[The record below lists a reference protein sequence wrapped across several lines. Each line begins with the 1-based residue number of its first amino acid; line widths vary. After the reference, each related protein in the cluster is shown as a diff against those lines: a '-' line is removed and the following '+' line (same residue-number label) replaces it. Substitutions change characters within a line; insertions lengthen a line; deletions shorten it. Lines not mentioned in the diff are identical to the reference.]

1 LINNDAK
8 IINGIKHSKNLTD
21 KIKELVLKSEKLNN
35 RKPSIAVILIGENSA
50 SEIYVKNKI
59 KIAENIGIISKKIV
73 YPSLI
78 SEEELLNKI
87 KDLNVQSDIDG
98 ILVQLPLP
106 IHISEENVILSID
119 PKKDVDGFHPINL
132 GNLFLGNN
140 NGMIPC
146 TPLGCIYMLKKELG
160 SLKGLNAT
168 IVGRSNIV
176 GKPMQSLLLK
186 ENCTTA
192 ITHSKTRNLSEFTL
206 KADILIAAIGM
217 AEFIDNNYVKDEATI
232 IDVGINRK
240 KINNKIK
247 ILGDVNFN
255 DVINKVKLITPV
267 PGGVGPMT
275 IACLMYNT
283 VKASF
288 LRNKHEF
295 KEIIFDE

>member
-1 LINNDAK
+1 MINNNAK

-21 KIKELVLKSEKLNN
+21 KVKELVLKSEKLNN

-106 IHISEENVILSID
+106 IHISEENVILTID

-168 IVGRSNIV
+168 IVGDQI
-176 GKPMQSLLLK
+176 LLENLCNLCYLK
-186 ENCTTA
+186 KIA
-192 ITHSKTRNLSEFTL
+192 QLQLHTL
-206 KADILIAAIGM
+206 KQETYL
-217 AEFIDNNYVKDEATI
+217 N
-232 IDVGINRK
+232 
-240 KINNKIK
+240 
-247 ILGDVNFN
+247 L
-255 DVINKVKLITPV
+255 
-267 PGGVGPMT
+267 
-275 IACLMYNT
+275 
-283 VKASF
+283 
-288 LRNKHEF
+288 H
-295 KEIIFDE
+295 

>member
-1 LINNDAK
+1 MVILDGKETSDQIKLEIRDEVNKMKLKGERVPHLAAVIVGNDGASLTYVGSKVRSCDYVGFKSSLIEFNNDISEK
-8 IINGIKHSKNLTD
+8 KLLEEI
-21 KIKELVLKSEKLNN
+21 EKLNHN
-35 RKPSIAVILIGENSA
+35 PIL
-50 SEIYVKNKI
+50 
-59 KIAENIGIISKKIV
+59 
-73 YPSLI
+73 
-78 SEEELLNKI
+78 
-87 KDLNVQSDIDG
+87 DG
-98 ILVQLPLP
+98 YIVQLPLP
-106 IHISEENVILSID
+106 KHINEQKILLAID

-146 TPLGCIYMLKKELG
+146 TPLGCIYILKKELG
-160 SLKGLNAT
+160 SLNGLNAI

-186 ENCTTA
+186 ENCTTT
-192 ITHSKTRNLSEFTL
+192 ITHSKTKNLSEFTL

-217 AEFIDNNYVKDEATI
+217 TEFIDNSYVKDKATI

-240 KINNKIK
+240 KINDKIK

-255 DVINKVKLITPV
+255 DVINKVNLITPV

-288 LRNKHEF
+288 LRNNHEF
-295 KEIIFDE
+295 KEMIF